1 MFHSTL
7 PLDYVPIRAGMATN
21 IRSAVIARLNDPSTS
36 TQVLVTTFNC
46 GAAGLNMNSRYS
58 RVILIDS
65 ALSHKSLFQT
75 IGMGLL
81 AFALRFLA

>member
-7 PLDYVPIRAGMATN
+7 PLDYVPVRAGMATN

-46 GAAGLNMNSRYS
+46 GATGLNMHSRYS
-58 RVILIDS
+58 RIILIDS
-65 ALSHKSLFQT
+65 ALSHNSLFQT